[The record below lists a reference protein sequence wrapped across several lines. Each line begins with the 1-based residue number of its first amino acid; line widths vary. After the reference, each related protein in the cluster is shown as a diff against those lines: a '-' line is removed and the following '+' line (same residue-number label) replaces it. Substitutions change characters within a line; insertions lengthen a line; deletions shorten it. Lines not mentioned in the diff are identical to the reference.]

1 MAKSYEALRAKLPAA
16 SRKKAAEQTRAM
28 LADIR
33 RQEKLTQAALAD
45 ALGVSQV
52 AISKLERQLGV
63 KLPRPGKSKAATASG
78 SGGAA
83 APKGTSGV
91 TGKAAALT
99 RGGPPKRR

>member
-52 AISKLERQLGV
+52 AISKLERQGDMTIGTLRRYV
-63 KLPRPGKSKAATASG
+63 EAA
-78 SGGAA
+78 GGQLDIVARL
-83 APKGTSGV
+83 PKGKLRLDHL
-91 TGKAAALT
+91 GK
-99 RGGPPKRR
+99 